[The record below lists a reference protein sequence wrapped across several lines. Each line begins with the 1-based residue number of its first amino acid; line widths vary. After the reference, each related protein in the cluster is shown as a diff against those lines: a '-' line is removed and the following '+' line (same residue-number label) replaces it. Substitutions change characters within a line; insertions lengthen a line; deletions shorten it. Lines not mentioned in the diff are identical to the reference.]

1 MSRAM
6 EVLTAV
12 IILVIVI
19 VIVLVCLRVLG
30 IIKRK
35 NQDTF

>member
-1 MSRAM
+1 M

>member
-12 IILVIVI
+12 IVLVIVI

-30 IIKRK
+30 IIKHK